1 MGAHKV
7 AELQHRLALSSAG
20 LPRVAGTVMSI
31 IFCVKNLSSSDVLIT
46 QNIIQKPAVKSWL
59 QRQLP
64 PTSSLLDCPNYSSI
78 VKLLQTENNFENI
91 AMLFSFPK
99 RA

>member
-31 IFCVKNLSSSDVLIT
+31 ILCVKNMSSSDVL
-46 QNIIQKPAVKSWL
+46 V
-59 QRQLP
+59 
-64 PTSSLLDCPNYSSI
+64 
-78 VKLLQTENNFENI
+78 TENI
-91 AMLFSFPK
+91 TLTVHS
-99 RA
+99 

>member
-1 MGAHKV
+1 M
-7 AELQHRLALSSAG
+7 
-20 LPRVAGTVMSI
+20 PRVAGTVMSI

-46 QNIIQKPAVKSWL
+46 QNIIQKPAFYGWL